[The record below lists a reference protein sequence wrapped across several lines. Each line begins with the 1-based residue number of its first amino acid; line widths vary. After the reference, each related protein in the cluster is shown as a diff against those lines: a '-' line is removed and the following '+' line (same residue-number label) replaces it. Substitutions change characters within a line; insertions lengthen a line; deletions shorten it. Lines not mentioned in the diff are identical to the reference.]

1 MSLLEIDQLQ
11 IDFRLRGDWVRAVD
25 GVSLRVEAG
34 QTVCLVGESGCGK
47 SITALSVARLLH
59 TPPARYSGGQI
70 RFDGTDVLTLPE
82 SDLVRLRGPAVGYVF
97 QDPGTSLNPVMTV
110 GSQIREA
117 LYLKDPNLAN
127 PTEVARRLEWVGI
140 PDPERR
146 ARDYPHQM
154 SGGMQQRVMI
164 AMALAQEPRLLIAD
178 EPTTALDVT
187 IQAQILELL
196 VDMKQRRGMAML
208 LITHNLG
215 VARSVADQV
224 LVMYAGQIVEAG
236 PVAELLAAPRHPYT
250 RALIASVPEL
260 GHATHRLQGIP
271 GVVPSLGHW
280 NAGCRFAPRCNQA
293 RPECSV
299 NAPGW
304 TEPTPGHGVRCPY
317 PIN

>member
-1 MSLLEIDQLQ
+1 MSLLKIDQLQ
-11 IDFRLRGDWVRAVD
+11 IDFRLRSDWVRAVD
-25 GVSLRVEAG
+25 DVSFRVEAG

-47 SITALSVARLLH
+47 SITALSVARLLP
-59 TPPARYSGGQI
+59 TPPARYSGGKI
-70 RFDGTDVLTLPE
+70 LFEGTDVLTLPE
-82 SDLVRLRGPAVGYVF
+82 GDLVRLRGRSVGYIF

-117 LYLKDPNLAN
+117 LYLKDPKLAN
-127 PTEVARRLEWVGI
+127 PTEVARRLGWVGI

-196 VDMKQRRGMAML
+196 VDMKQRLGMAML

-215 VARSVADQV
+215 VARAVADHV

-236 PVAELLAAPRHPYT
+236 PVSRLLTAPRHPYT

-260 GHATHRLQGIP
+260 GQSTHRLQGIP
-271 GVVPSLGHW
+271 GTVPSLGHW
-280 NAGCRFAPRCNQA
+280 GAGCRFAPRCVQA
-293 RPECSV
+293 QPACSTS
-299 NAPGW
+299 APLW
-304 TEPTPGHGVRCPY
+304 IESTPGHGVRCPY
-317 PIN
+317 PVK